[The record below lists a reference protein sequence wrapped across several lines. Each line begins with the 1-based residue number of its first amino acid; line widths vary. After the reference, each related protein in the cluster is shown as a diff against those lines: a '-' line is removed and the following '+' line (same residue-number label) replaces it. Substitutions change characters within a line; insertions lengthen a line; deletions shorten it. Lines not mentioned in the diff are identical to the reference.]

1 MDEDEDR
8 SPGVPGPRQG
18 GHEFPGHPV
27 VPAPRA
33 APALE
38 CLLRPDRTVATTTGR
53 RPPAAD
59 GHAGSAAL
67 VLAPHRSTAVAVR
80 DESVGARLRAV
91 GRELARAV
99 VRLVGAAVRGVRSLL
114 EGLVPCPSVR

>member
-8 SPGVPGPRQG
+8 SPGVPGPRRG

-33 APALE
+33 APSLE
-38 CLLRPDRTVATTTGR
+38 CFPRPDRTVATTTGR
-53 RPPAAD
+53 RPPAAEA
-59 GHAGSAAL
+59 HAGAAAL
-67 VLAPHRSTAVAVR
+67 VLAPRRSAAVPGV
-80 DESVGARLRAV
+80 SVGARLRGV

-99 VRLVGAAVRGVRSLL
+99 ARVVDAAVRGVRSLL
-114 EGLVPCPSVR
+114 EGPGRVPVPGAR

>member
-18 GHEFPGHPV
+18 GHELPGHPV

-33 APALE
+33 APSLE
-38 CLLRPDRTVATTTGR
+38 CFHRRDRTVATTTGR
-53 RPPAAD
+53 RPPAVE
-59 GHAGSAAL
+59 GHAGSEAL
-67 VLAPHRSTAVAVR
+67 VLAPRRSAAVR
-80 DESVGARLRAV
+80 GVSVGARLRAV

-99 VRLVGAAVRGVRSLL
+99 ARVVDAAVRGVRSVLA
-114 EGLVPCPSVR
+114 GLAPCPSLR